1 MRNSLLGIS
10 HSPEYVKEMDKATE
24 PDLSLGISL
33 SISSGPHAFQESEV
47 SETPR
52 KKLRLSR
59 AQSILLEE
67 NFKEHSTLTLKDK
80 WALASRLNLE
90 PRQVEVWFQNRRART
105 KLKRIEMEYKEL
117 KQCCQRLKDHNSK
130 LEKELQ
136 ELRAMRGITLSATNS
151 ISATATAAAATLSIC
166 PSCQRFMSS
175 QHPSTSFN

>member
-1 MRNSLLGIS
+1 MRTHLWVCWNL
-10 HSPEYVKEMDKATE
+10 
-24 PDLSLGISL
+24 
-33 SISSGPHAFQESEV
+33 Q
-47 SETPR
+47 
-52 KKLRLSR
+52 
-59 AQSILLEE
+59 
-67 NFKEHSTLTLKDK
+67 KDK

-90 PRQVEVWFQNRRART
+90 PRQVEVWFQNRRARQGIILNNKTTETETEAEAERMT